1 MTQIYSG
8 SVLIHSFLFRSIPFQ
23 MTDLLTPL
31 ILDLVYLTALN
42 PPLLLTLQSDNHSN
56 ESSFCCGGGFVLF
69 LTSLI
74 SRVLTVTGLGLDFW
88 YESHMFTSLFFQV
101 PHVSCV
107 WARVTA
113 LNRSMQM
120 LSHASG

>member
-42 PPLLLTLQSDNHSN
+42 PPLLLTLQSDNHSK
-56 ESSFCCGGGFVLF
+56 ERSFCCGGGFVLF
-69 LTSLI
+69 YTQPTRSEFLERLILTAFLDC
-74 SRVLTVTGLGLDFW
+74 RLVGVLTMTLD
-88 YESHMFTSLFFQV
+88 
-101 PHVSCV
+101 
-107 WARVTA
+107 
-113 LNRSMQM
+113 QM
-120 LSHASG
+120 SFMV

>member
-88 YESHMFTSLFFQV
+88 YESHMFTLLFFQV
-101 PHVSCV
+101 PLV
-107 WARVTA
+107 
-113 LNRSMQM
+113 
-120 LSHASG
+120 